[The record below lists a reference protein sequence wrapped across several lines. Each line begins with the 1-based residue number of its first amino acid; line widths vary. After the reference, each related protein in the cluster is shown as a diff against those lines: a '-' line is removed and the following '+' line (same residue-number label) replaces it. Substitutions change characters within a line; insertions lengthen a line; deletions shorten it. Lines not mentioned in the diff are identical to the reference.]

1 MTDVNAIAGSFAIVT
16 KMTSGCCGE
25 ITLPEGSEAIFNGD
39 KLSGEAV
46 KSGAI
51 KWFPDEHLR
60 FKNRTSRAIDRAF
73 QEFGMDWGGVCL
85 VPVTALDAMMVK
97 VNDIIKRYFDDV
109 DALESVYD
117 VIVAEH
123 AAKQIPAVQSL
134 ILSSKLPW
142 SEFRK
147 RFHCYIPRPSIFSP
161 IGVDDEEAGKE
172 VQSGLQDA
180 ALNDIVDKSTVLRN
194 SILGKVKV
202 DARSIDPLKRLVE
215 KCRSYGII
223 NSAFG
228 ELANEFDAFAAKLV
242 PPLVGD
248 KLNVLCNYVTLLSS
262 ADAVQAFIANRNSSN
277 AIQSIDEILGLTD
290 PVFAEEIILDPAVSL
305 VPPTAQHSMQTV
317 MPSVVVETA
326 SVVPAVEGAPVFI
339 NDDDWLS
346 F

>member
-1 MTDVNAIAGSFAIVT
+1 MSDVNTIAGSFAIVT

-85 VPVTALDAMMVK
+85 VPVGSLDAMMVK

-109 DALESVYD
+109 DALEPVYD

-123 AAKQIPAVQSL
+123 AAKQIPAVQTL
-134 ILSSKLPW
+134 IMSSKLPW

-161 IGVDDEEAGKE
+161 IGIEDEEASKE

-180 ALNDIVDKSTVLRN
+180 ALNDIVEKSTVLRN
-194 SILGKVKV
+194 SILGKTKV
-202 DARSIDPLKRLVE
+202 DARSIEPLKRLVE

-223 NSAFG
+223 NPAFG
-228 ELANEFDAFAAKLV
+228 ELANEFDAFSAKLV

-248 KLNVLCNYVTLLSS
+248 KLNVLSNYST
-262 ADAVQAFIANRNSSN
+262 
-277 AIQSIDEILGLTD
+277 T
-290 PVFAEEIILDPAVSL
+290 
-305 VPPTAQHSMQTV
+305 
-317 MPSVVVETA
+317 
-326 SVVPAVEGAPVFI
+326 
-339 NDDDWLS
+339 
-346 F
+346 